1 MPLSC
6 GGRRVRERQ
15 AASEAKLRKPSS
27 LFSLH
32 CKPLLFF
39 FFKLTRSLIFSCVR
53 WGCFL
58 GVVRGPSMGTRARP
72 ELVPNGEVKP
82 QALRS
87 RVKIISV
94 SHRRQSPSPWSA
106 PPYPWSSSPRS
117 PWSSL
122 LNVGLP
128 PQYIDRWSS
137 WPRYPW
143 SSLLNVGSP
152 PQYIVAGDHLPFS
165 HLRACWLVTQN

>member
-1 MPLSC
+1 M
-6 GGRRVRERQ
+6 RERQ

-87 RVKIISV
+87 RVKMISV

-106 PPYPWSSSPRS
+106 PPYPWSSSPRYT
-117 PWSSL
+117 WSS
-122 LNVGLP
+122 
-128 PQYIDRWSS
+128 S
-137 WPRYPW
+137 PRCPW